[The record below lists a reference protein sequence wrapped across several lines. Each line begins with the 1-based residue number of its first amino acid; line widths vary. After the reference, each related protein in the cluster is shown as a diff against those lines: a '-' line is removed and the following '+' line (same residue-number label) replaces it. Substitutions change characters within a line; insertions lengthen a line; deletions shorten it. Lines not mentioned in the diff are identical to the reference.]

1 MMDLTAVFRAPG
13 LSPTVQFFLA
23 SAVAMVGLALLDFV
37 GAVLAKEWADT
48 RQPLWF
54 ALGMVTFMGLFAF
67 YAISLKTAELSVV
80 TIGWVVFL
88 QVGLLLYER
97 LRYGVTLS
105 PAKWAAIAVILAL
118 QAFLVLIP
126 NEGTAAAVPEPT
138 TASPSEAVLPAEQR

>member
-1 MMDLTAVFRAPG
+1 
-13 LSPTVQFFLA
+13 
-23 SAVAMVGLALLDFV
+23 
-37 GAVLAKEWADT
+37 
-48 RQPLWF
+48 
-54 ALGMVTFMGLFAF
+54 
-67 YAISLKTAELSVV
+67 
-80 TIGWVVFL
+80 
-88 QVGLLLYER
+88 LLYER